1 MLHQHSTSKSELNLD
16 SADHKEIDS
25 FITSPSLYTV
35 ISAYNNQLAHIP
47 IEIEKLTQ
55 LQMLDLRHNKI
66 NHIID
71 EIGKLKELQS
81 LYLNDNNLEKLQYAL
96 SELSNLLYLNATDN
110 NLK

>member
-35 ISAYNNQLAHIP
+35 ISAYNNQLAHFPLSILKCNQLNVLNLSCNQLTHIP

-55 LQMLDLRHNKI
+55 LQMLDLGHNKI
-66 NHIID
+66 SHIID
-71 EIGKLKELQS
+71 EIGKLKELQF
-81 LYLNDNNLEKLQYAL
+81 LYLSDNNL
-96 SELSNLLYLNATDN
+96 
-110 NLK
+110 